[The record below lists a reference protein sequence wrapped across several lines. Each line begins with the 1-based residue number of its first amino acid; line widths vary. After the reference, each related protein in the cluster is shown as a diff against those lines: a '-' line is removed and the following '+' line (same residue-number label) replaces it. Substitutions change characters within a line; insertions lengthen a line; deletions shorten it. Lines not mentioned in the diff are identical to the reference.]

1 MNHKDLM
8 IMMKNLGKEV
18 LKKESNKKL
27 LIIQNFILQ
36 NMRQYLVNLRN
47 STNKNMVNK
56 RLTMQKRRV
65 KILN

>member
-36 NMRQYLVNLRN
+36 NMKQYLVNLRN
-47 STNKNMVNK
+47 STNKSMVNK